1 MESREAS
8 PIFCLFAGGIGA
20 STAMW
25 SCSSSAS
32 KASEERVERGEPP
45 GEDRE
50 SIMMMFVHSLCRC
63 GLL

>member
-1 MESREAS
+1 
-8 PIFCLFAGGIGA
+8 
-20 STAMW
+20 MW